1 MKNNRYAEFSYQLK
15 RQLRILWLYSISISV
30 FFVHSTFAG
39 AGASYSDQIA
49 AYKAE
54 AKPIESAP
62 RNSSFVSD
70 LAMSQVKVAI
80 SKNSQNG
87 LDSTGFSSLLK
98 ESSVGQ
104 VGINNTTGGLSIASP
119 IITGTVNGNVTVVVQ
134 KGAIKGNITAISP
147 K

>member
-1 MKNNRYAEFSYQLK
+1 MKNNRYAEYSCQLK
-15 RQLRILWLYSISISV
+15 RRLRILFVYSISI
-30 FFVHSTFAG
+30 FFVQSTFAG
-39 AGASYSDQIA
+39 AGATYSDQIA
-49 AYKAE
+49 VYKAE
-54 AKPIESAP
+54 NKPIESAP

-80 SKNSQNG
+80 SKNSQSG

-98 ESSVGQ
+98 EGSVGQ
-104 VGINNTTGGLSIASP
+104 VGISNATGGLSIASP

-147 K
+147 R